1 MWQPSQSPYISVMWK
16 KTWEMRATLTYFQN
30 GKRYHI
36 ENLCRSLFLWDF
48 LLDGDKTFLKV
59 LAILEFGLLWEYWR
73 FRTSGMQT
81 VFGWSELKM
90 LLLILHVE
98 CLKGFYKSVANNR
111 KCDKCPA
118 NSASNTGRT
127 GCLCNDGFYKKSELA
142 PCKGKYMYYTQ
153 DISRV
158 QFIFGSVIDFS
169 NPWAISPTEL
179 MGY

>member
-1 MWQPSQSPYISVMWK
+1 
-16 KTWEMRATLTYFQN
+16 
-30 GKRYHI
+30 
-36 ENLCRSLFLWDF
+36 
-48 LLDGDKTFLKV
+48 
-59 LAILEFGLLWEYWR
+59 
-73 FRTSGMQT
+73 
-81 VFGWSELKM
+81 M

-98 CLKGFYKSVANNR
+98 CLKGFYKSVANNT

-118 NSASNTGRT
+118 TSTSNTGRT

-142 PCKGKYMYYTQ
+142 PCEGKYMYYTQ

-158 QFIFGSVIDFS
+158 QFIFGSIVNFN